1 MKDLDLNDPKR
12 RRLMQASLVMGGL
25 GALLSVRAAAAQRSA
40 ISMQLGWVP
49 GGGQVG
55 EVVAKRL
62 GFYER
67 EGIDLKIEPGGP
79 NIDGV
84 AIVASGRG
92 QTGQVSSSP
101 SVMLAVSEGLPIKC
115 FAVGVQRHPYAFF
128 SLGKNPIRKP
138 QDMIGKRIGIH
149 ATGMVLLK
157 AMLARHQIPE
167 NQVSI
172 VPIGS
177 DMMPLLSGRVDA
189 VAGWQTNVSALKALG
204 AERVDMSLWDSGV
217 RLYALPYYA
226 HTDTLRDHPDLL
238 QRFLR
243 ATASGWHHANRNR
256 DQAVELLVKEFPNL
270 NQADER
276 VAIDV
281 FMEYVFNDETKA
293 KGWGNMDP
301 AVWQEQISA
310 YAQLGQFRARTPK
323 VEDIMTLDILQATQ
337 SARLAG

>member
-101 SVMLAVSEGLPIKC
+101 SVMLAVSEDCRSSASPSAC
-115 FAVGVQRHPYAFF
+115 SA
-128 SLGKNPIRKP
+128 
-138 QDMIGKRIGIH
+138 
-149 ATGMVLLK
+149 
-157 AMLARHQIPE
+157 IPTP
-167 NQVSI
+167 S
-172 VPIGS
+172 
-177 DMMPLLSGRVDA
+177 
-189 VAGWQTNVSALKALG
+189 
-204 AERVDMSLWDSGV
+204 
-217 RLYALPYYA
+217 
-226 HTDTLRDHPDLL
+226 
-238 QRFLR
+238 
-243 ATASGWHHANRNR
+243 
-256 DQAVELLVKEFPNL
+256 
-270 NQADER
+270 
-276 VAIDV
+276 
-281 FMEYVFNDETKA
+281 
-293 KGWGNMDP
+293 
-301 AVWQEQISA
+301 
-310 YAQLGQFRARTPK
+310 FRWARTR
-323 VEDIMTLDILQATQ
+323 
-337 SARLAG
+337 SASLRT

>member
-1 MKDLDLNDPKR
+1 MKNLDLNDPKR

-138 QDMIGKRIGIH
+138 QDMIGKRIGIRDRHGAAQGH
-149 ATGMVLLK
+149 AGP
-157 AMLARHQIPE
+157 A
-167 NQVSI
+167 
-172 VPIGS
+172 
-177 DMMPLLSGRVDA
+177 
-189 VAGWQTNVSALKALG
+189 
-204 AERVDMSLWDSGV
+204 
-217 RLYALPYYA
+217 
-226 HTDTLRDHPDLL
+226 PD
-238 QRFLR
+238 
-243 ATASGWHHANRNR
+243 
-256 DQAVELLVKEFPNL
+256 P
-270 NQADER
+270 
-276 VAIDV
+276 
-281 FMEYVFNDETKA
+281 
-293 KGWGNMDP
+293 
-301 AVWQEQISA
+301 
-310 YAQLGQFRARTPK
+310 RARS
-323 VEDIMTLDILQATQ
+323 ASCR
-337 SARLAG
+337 SART